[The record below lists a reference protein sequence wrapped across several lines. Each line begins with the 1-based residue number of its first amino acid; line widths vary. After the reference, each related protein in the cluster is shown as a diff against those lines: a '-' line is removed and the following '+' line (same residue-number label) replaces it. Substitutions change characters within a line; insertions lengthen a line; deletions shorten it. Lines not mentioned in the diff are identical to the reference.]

1 VLRPIQNFSK
11 TYKEKEMADFR
22 RLILAL
28 TVLALCAAGA
38 YAQVG
43 IPSGGPNGTS
53 FSCTA
58 VNGAVTPSLRQEGLT
73 EMVGDIVINCT
84 GGTNTAVG
92 SQIQQATITVF
103 LNTQVTSR
111 LIGSASGANSANASE
126 AVLFIDEPNTGLP
139 GYGPTVPMSICT
151 NPGLGGCPAYVSA
164 AGTPV
169 TAVGG
174 VIPSQN
180 VYQGVVDPV
189 NSKYVTFY
197 GVPMMP
203 PASAGDTR
211 VFRITNVRVNANGIP
226 AGAGSVGNAQA
237 LISISNVNASLTNS
251 QLIVGYVQA
260 GLTGSLRSTANSGSL
275 SSSGAQFSQCSS
287 AGDTGIL
294 RFGGNT
300 TTAFKT
306 RVIANDGTTN
316 GSASTGQNAAA
327 IQDVP
332 GGNYTVS
339 ESGFI
344 FNGAPQ
350 NNIAGAPASPTF
362 PVGPVAGLADFG
374 TRLQAVF
381 SGIPAGVSI
390 NVSTVNVL
398 SNTAAFNNNGA
409 ASFPYP
415 AAPAPSSVLATY
427 AQLIISA
434 TSPENG
440 TAPPVLTSTGFL
452 NSSNASGAVAGS
464 GVPIVT
470 LTPAAGTNTVTAVWE
485 VVNSNTTMIQNFDFL
500 VNTSY
505 SSNTSTNTPAAP
517 SSVTVSLS
525 YAPISSTTSAS
536 SSANIPRFVDLG
548 TGDNK
553 TLFGINICQTSLLF
567 PYVSTIT
574 GFTTGIAISNTSM
587 DPFGTVAQNG
597 ACTLWWYGNNTG
609 GTTNTPV
616 PNSTTATSASP
627 TILAGTT
634 FTADA
639 SASNMAGQGFTG
651 YMIAVCNFQYAH
663 GYAAVTDIGTRGI
676 LTAYLALVLNSSSTA
691 RTGVAAKETLTH

>member
-1 VLRPIQNFSK
+1 M
-11 TYKEKEMADFR
+11 YKEKEMADFR

-43 IPSGGPNGTS
+43 TPTGGAQGTP
-53 FSCTA
+53 FACTA

-84 GGTNTAVG
+84 GGTNVAVG
-92 SQIQQATITVF
+92 AQIQQATITVF

-111 LIGSASGANSANASE
+111 LIGSASGANAANASE

-139 GYGPTVPMSICT
+139 GYGPTVPMAVCT
-151 NPGLGGCPAYVSA
+151 NPGVGGCPAFVSA

-169 TAVGG
+169 TAAGA
-174 VIPSQN
+174 PAQN
-180 VYQGVVDPV
+180 VYQGIVDPV

-197 GVPMMP
+197 GVPMLP
-203 PASAGDTR
+203 PVTAGDVR
-211 VFRITNVRVNANGIP
+211 VLRITNVRVNANGIP

-260 GLTGSLRSTANSGSL
+260 GMTPSLRSASNGGSL
-275 SSSGAQFSQCSS
+275 SSSGASFSQCSS
-287 AGDTGIL
+287 ASISTSGDTAIL

-306 RVIANDGTTN
+306 RVIANDAVTSGVSSGQN
-316 GSASTGQNAAA
+316 GSA

-344 FNGAPQ
+344 FNGAS
-350 NNIAGAPASPTF
+350 ASSLP
-362 PVGPVAGLADFG
+362 PSLVGNGFTAGLADFG

-381 SGIPAGVSI
+381 SNIPAGVSI
-390 NVSTVNVL
+390 NVSTINVA
-398 SNTAAFNNNGA
+398 SNTAPFNGPSGAFPTATAPA
-409 ASFPYP
+409 AS
-415 AAPAPSSVLATY
+415 SVSNTY
-427 AQLIISA
+427 AQLIVNA

-440 TAPPVLTSTGFL
+440 IAPPVVSATGYD
-452 NSSNASGAVAGS
+452 NSSNVSGAAPGS

-470 LTPAAGTNTVTAVWE
+470 YTPAAGTTTVTAVWE
-485 VVNSNTTMIQNFDFL
+485 VVNSNTTLPQNFDFL

-505 SSNTSTNTPAAP
+505 SANTSTNTPAAP
-517 SSVTVSLS
+517 SSVTVSMS

-553 TLFGINICQTSLLF
+553 TLLSINICQTSLLF

-574 GFTTGIAISNTSM
+574 GFTTGLAISNTSM
-587 DPFGTVAQNG
+587 DPFGTSAQNG
-597 ACTLWWYGNNTG
+597 ACTLYWYGNNTG

-616 PNSTTATSASP
+616 PSSTTATSGAP
-627 TILAGTT
+627 TILSGTT
-634 FTADA
+634 WTTDA

-676 LTAYLALVLNSSSTA
+676 LTAYLALVLNNSPTS
-691 RTGVAAKETLTH
+691 RTGTAAKETLTH